1 MQGLERVRDRLMDFN
16 FAIAFISGIFGGLL
30 FRLILEYFER
40 PAQEIKSE
48 NTNDTGNSLLSQYR
62 YAIVRVYED
71 KDDDGFTIITIKPI
85 SMCEYEEEAVNGARE
100 QRKYEREVVMSNHT
114 CDLKD
119 YWKTDNIRA
128 IKIYEAD

>member
-1 MQGLERVRDRLMDFN
+1 MDYN
-16 FAIAFISGIFGGLL
+16 IVIAFIGGIFGGLL
-30 FRLILEYFER
+30 FRLISEYLER
-40 PAQEIKSE
+40 KSHEIKTE
-48 NTNDTGNSLLSQYR
+48 NANDTVSSLLSQYR

-128 IKIYEAD
+128 IKIYEVD